1 MDARRVLL
9 VLRRWWPLVVGAGHP
24 SDASLLANAMA
35 TVFVAR
41 DAQLRTAGLTPALA
55 AINRQIASYSADYAA
70 AQRHINQLALR
81 GGKPSPTQ
89 QAQRTA
95 LFQRAS
101 VDPQMVW
108 KLQQSA

>member
-1 MDARRVLL
+1 MDARRALL
-9 VLRRWWPLVVGAGHP
+9 VLRRWWPLLVAGTPLPAPAAPAGHP

-70 AQRHINQLALR
+70 AQRHINQLALQ
-81 GGKPSPTQ
+81 GGRQSPTQ
-89 QAQRTA
+89 QVQSTA
-95 LFQRAS
+95 LF
-101 VDPQMVW
+101 
-108 KLQQSA
+108 